1 MFKLALFVFG
11 SFLLAQTTQKKI
23 EITSKETSAF
33 SPKFEAKNTKLVCDA
48 TGICQVRHLR
58 TKA

>member
-1 MFKLALFVFG
+1 MLKLALLILGTSIF
-11 SFLLAQTTQKKI
+11 AQTSQIKI
-23 EITSKETSAF
+23 EPISKETSAS

-58 TKA
+58 TT

>member
-1 MFKLALFVFG
+1 M
-11 SFLLAQTTQKKI
+11 AQTTQMKI
-23 EITSKETSAF
+23 EPISKDTSAS